1 MKINKRVQFVLLL
14 LLLGLCTWN
23 IITDVPSINKTSY
36 NISIII
42 RGKMDDS
49 WSNLKKGAE
58 TAAEDLNVNLRFVA
72 AIEGNSA
79 QEQLELFR
87 QELVGTDAILLSP
100 VRNVH
105 LEDLVNE
112 SIQNKSL
119 ILIESDL
126 AEEHTLPII
135 QSDNEGMGDTLA
147 KTLIQHGVGN
157 KRIVLL
163 YEDESSYNM
172 IVRQEG
178 FMKRMES
185 SQVACMITNVGHPKS
200 EAIYQVIEQAQP
212 EVVVALDTAM
222 LEELVK
228 ANNAYKTNFPD
239 RQVLIYGAGCS
250 SALLK
255 ALENGEIVSLVAPDS
270 FSIGYLGVQEAVNA
284 IEKEKVNSNKN
295 IRYILTDS
303 KQMYDD
309 VHQSLLFP
317 FVR

>member
-1 MKINKRVQFVLLL
+1 MKISKRVQFILLII
-14 LLLGLCTWN
+14 LLGLCTWN
-23 IITDVPSINKTSY
+23 LIVDVPEVKQKNY

-58 TAAEDLNVNLRFVA
+58 TAAEELNVNLRFVA

-79 QEQLELFR
+79 QEQLELFQ

-100 VRNVH
+100 VNH
-105 LEDLVNE
+105 IQLNDLINDSV
-112 SIQNKSL
+112 QNKPL
-119 ILIESDL
+119 ILIDSNIE
-126 AEEHTLPII
+126 EEHTIPII
-135 QSDNEGMGDTLA
+135 QCDNESMGDTLA
-147 KTLIQHGVGN
+147 KTMIQHGVGK

-163 YEDESSYNM
+163 HEEESSYNVM
-172 IVRQEG
+172 ERKQG
-178 FMKRMES
+178 FMKRMEEL
-185 SQVACMITNVGHPKS
+185 QMDCTIVNVEEPTFEELYS
-200 EAIYQVIEQAQP
+200 IIESVQP
-212 EVVVALDTAM
+212 EVLVALDTRI

-228 ANNAYKTNFPD
+228 ASNTYKTTFPD
-239 RQVLIYGAGCS
+239 KQVLIYGAGCS

-255 ALENGEIVSLVAPDS
+255 ALENDEIISLVASDN

-284 IEKEKVNSNKN
+284 IENGKANSNKN

-303 KQMYDD
+303 KQMYND